1 MVFATMQFSS
11 TFVRWWIMRKLVEF
25 WAFVRLTLATG
36 MLSAILIGAMPAAAQ
51 TSLSGLWDAV
61 VVANGV
67 EIPFR
72 YEIAVR
78 GNQAQGFF
86 FEGEQRVGSSSGSF
100 ADGVLKVEYEHL
112 NTTLEA
118 RVEGDRLIG
127 TYRNNRPNARP
138 TEFRARRFAPV
149 PTGMA
154 GSSTQVAQVAG
165 EWVMSRV
172 EAERT
177 APRDTRTWTLY
188 LRQSGAEVTGS
199 ILRVDGDT
207 GTLSG
212 HWTGAPS
219 EQRLVL
225 SHFAGERPVRLEA
238 QLNTD
243 GTLAVV
249 LNGNANYIAA
259 RSSEAHAKGIPD
271 PPDPSRYT
279 SVKDPTE
286 PFHFNFPGLDGK
298 LVSDADARFKGQVV
312 VLAIGGSWCPNCHD
326 EAPFLTELYDKFHAR
341 GLEIVG
347 LSFENDA
354 DPAAAHP
361 RMQTFIRRYN
371 IRYPMLLAGDTSEVN
386 AKLPQIV
393 NFGAFPTSIYL
404 GRDGRVRSVHAGF
417 ASAATG
423 EEHVR
428 LKAEITELIERLLAE
443 NAAGR

>member
-1 MVFATMQFSS
+1 MVFATMKFLSK
-11 TFVRWWIMRKLVEF
+11 TVRGWTMRKFVSIS
-25 WAFVRLTLATG
+25 AVRLLLLAAG
-36 MLSAILIGAMPAAAQ
+36 LLSAILIGGVPAAAQ

-78 GNQAQGFF
+78 GNQAEGFF
-86 FEGEQRVGSSSGSF
+86 FEGDRRVGSSSGSF
-100 ADGVLKVEYEHL
+100 ANGVLKVEYEHL
-112 NTTLEA
+112 NTVLEA
-118 RVEGDRLIG
+118 RLEGNQLTG
-127 TYRNNRPNARP
+127 AYRNNRPNARP

-149 PTGMA
+149 RTGM
-154 GSSTQVAQVAG
+154 TDPPQVAG
-165 EWVMSRV
+165 DWMMSRV
-172 EAERT
+172 AAERT
-177 APRDTRTWTLY
+177 APRDTRTWTLF

-212 HWTGAPS
+212 HWTGGK
-219 EQRLVL
+219 LVL

-238 QLNTD
+238 QLNPD
-243 GTLAVV
+243 GTLAVL

-259 RSSEAHAKGIPD
+259 RSSEARAKGIPD

-286 PFHFNFPGLDGK
+286 PFHYNFPGMDGK
-298 LVSDADARFKGQVV
+298 LVSDADARFKGKVV

-326 EAPFLTELYDKFHAR
+326 EAPFLSELYNKFHAR

-354 DPAAAHP
+354 DPAVAHP
-361 RMQTFIRRYN
+361 RMQTFIRRYA
-371 IRYPMLLAGDTSEVN
+371 IQYPMLLVGDTGEVN

-417 ASAATG
+417 ASPATG

-443 NAAGR
+443 NPSRP

>member
-1 MVFATMQFSS
+1 MHK
-11 TFVRWWIMRKLVEF
+11 TFGVL
-25 WAFVRLTLATG
+25 AFVLLSLTL
-36 MLSAILIGAMPAAAQ
+36 AMPAAAQ

-86 FEGEQRVGSSSGSF
+86 FEGDQRVGSSSGSF

-118 RVEGDRLIG
+118 RLEGDQLIG

-165 EWVMSRV
+165 EWMMSRV

-219 EQRLVL
+219 EPPSEQRLVL

-238 QLNTD
+238 QLNAD

-259 RSSEAHAKGIPD
+259 RSSEARAKGIPD

-298 LVSDADARFKGQVV
+298 LVSDADARFQGQVV

-361 RMQTFIRRYN
+361 RMQSFIRRYN

-443 NAAGR
+443 DGGGR